1 MPRTICNFN
10 ELDYALILEDQQGNI
25 MAEIIVLPKRD
36 SGVIE
41 ENIKYDLKEN
51 REYSLKVRVSS
62 LSQTTVSQKHIFG
75 KL

>member
-1 MPRTICNFN
+1 MPRTICNFS
-10 ELDYALILEDQQGNI
+10 ELDYTLILEDQQGNI
-25 MAEIIVLPKRD
+25 MAEIIALSNPD

-41 ENIKYDLKEN
+41 ENIKLDLKEN

-62 LSQTTVSQKHIFG
+62 LSQTIASQKHVFG

>member
-1 MPRTICNFN
+1 MPRTICNFS
-10 ELDYALILEDQQGNI
+10 ELDYTLILEDQQGNV
-25 MAEIIVLPKRD
+25 MAEIIALPNPD

-41 ENIKYDLKEN
+41 ENIKLDLKEN

-62 LSQTTVSQKHIFG
+62 LSQTTASQKQVFS